1 MKKLGIALCIVVV
14 GFLLGC
20 EAAKPVAPVAPPPPA
35 PHARY
40 ELHEV
45 RNGMLKSTA
54 LLDNQTGRVWI
65 LAAVPGKGD
74 RVEAMSFQGVDISQ

>member
-14 GFLLGC
+14 VFLLGC
-20 EAAKPVAPVAPPPPA
+20 EAAKPVAPVAPPPA

-45 RNGMLKSTA
+45 RNGMLTTTA

-65 LAAVPGKGD
+65 LAAVPGNGA
-74 RVEAMSFQGVDISQ
+74 RVEAMSFQGISISQ